1 MNLQTFKILKEEY
14 GSNYLANK
22 TIMVIVS
29 CSDPDSSIVRQLLY
43 YIMDYHVPAT
53 IRIPISPK
61 YYYIDFENT
70 YEKELFYWLF
80 VVAKYEQ

>member
-22 TIMVIVS
+22 TVMVIVS
-29 CSDPDSSIVRQLLY
+29 VPDHDSSTIRQLLH
-43 YIMDYHVPAT
+43 YIMDYRVPVT
-53 IRIPISPK
+53 IRKPIYPK

-80 VVAKYEQ
+80 VVAKNEQ